1 MMSASFFTTLTPTM
15 QRPMP
20 SPPALA
26 RRQRAVGY
34 CNDRVSTTRRVARSR
49 AGVIRIPILRAGS
62 SDPFPPVESALTEPA
77 GLRAAGGDLS
87 TARLLAAYRLGIFP
101 WYSRGQPILWWS
113 PDPRTVFE
121 TGRMHVPRRLARF
134 LRTCPWTL
142 KADTAFE
149 TVIRACAAPRAK
161 QRGTWLDPEMRKAY
175 LQLHALGHAHSVEA
189 WDGDALAG
197 GIYGVS
203 IGRMFFGESMFSA
216 ADNGSKVALL
226 GLARAPRRGL
236 PAARRAGRLAAPFH
250 AGREGDRAR
259 RFPGA
264 RRGADRRGRR
274 RRHVARRVSAARAG

>member
-1 MMSASFFTTLTPTM
+1 M
-15 QRPMP
+15 Q

-34 CNDRVSTTRRVARSR
+34 CNDRASTTRRVARSR

-62 SDPFPPVESALTEPA
+62 SDPFPPVESALTEPD
-77 GLRAAGGDLS
+77 GLLAAGGDLS

-121 TGRMHVPRRLARF
+121 TGHMHVPRRLARF

-161 QRGTWLDPEMRKAY
+161 QRGTWLDPDMRKAY

-197 GIYGVS
+197 GVYGVS

-226 GLARAPRRGL
+226 GLARALRDAGCPLLDAQVASPHLFTLGAKEIGRADFLARV
-236 PAARRAGRLAAPFH
+236 AALTAGDGAAGTWRDAFARLAP
-250 AGREGDRAR
+250 
-259 RFPGA
+259 
-264 RRGADRRGRR
+264 ADLA
-274 RRHVARRVSAARAG
+274 V